1 MCSYSRLYTGVP
13 YRDLST
19 PLGPLGPRHH
29 HTSRS
34 CEADTIAHPDKNF
47 SQLHKKH
54 KKSAKLPQGR
64 LHHRHR
70 SITILHY
77 IVETT
82 SDLKK
87 LPNPTLT
94 NKSSFSFVFHN

>member
-64 LHHRHR
+64 LHLAPKHYNPPLY
-70 SITILHY
+70 SGNNFGFEEITKPYVDKQI
-77 IVETT
+77 IIFT
-82 SDLKK
+82 
-87 LPNPTLT
+87 
-94 NKSSFSFVFHN
+94 VFHN